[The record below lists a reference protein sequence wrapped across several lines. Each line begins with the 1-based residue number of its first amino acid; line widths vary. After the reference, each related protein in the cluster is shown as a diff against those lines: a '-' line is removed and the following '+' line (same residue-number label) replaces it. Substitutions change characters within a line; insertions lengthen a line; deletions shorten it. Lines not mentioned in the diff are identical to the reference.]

1 MNCFIL
7 FEIYIFLNLYF
18 GPHGKKKWDY
28 LQLKFNDEQSRQIA
42 IFNYQYI

>member
-18 GPHGKKKWDY
+18 GLDKKMR
-28 LQLKFNDEQSRQIA
+28 LFVIEV
-42 IFNYQYI
+42 

>member
-18 GPHGKKKWDY
+18 GLYGKKMR
-28 LQLKFNDEQSRQIA
+28 LFVIEV
-42 IFNYQYI
+42 